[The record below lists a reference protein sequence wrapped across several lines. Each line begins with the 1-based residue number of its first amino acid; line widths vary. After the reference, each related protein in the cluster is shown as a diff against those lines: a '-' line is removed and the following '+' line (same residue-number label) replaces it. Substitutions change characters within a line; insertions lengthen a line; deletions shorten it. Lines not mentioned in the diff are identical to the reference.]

1 MTEDQALALPGG
13 SSEPPGF
20 ESWYVR
26 EHPRLVTVLS
36 AMLAGDHATAAELAD
51 ETCAR
56 ALERWDRVGRMAS
69 PGGWAYRVAC
79 NLGRRRFRRA
89 RREAD
94 AIRLVGATHDAPA
107 PDWSLDVRAAVESLP
122 PREREAVMLRYVA
135 DLTQQDIAR
144 VMHVTPGAVAAS
156 LHAGRE
162 KLARLL
168 ADTDAALDPREVP
181 HG

>member
-1 MTEDQALALPGG
+1 MTEDQPVSRPGRFD
-13 SSEPPGF
+13 EPPGF
-20 ESWYVR
+20 EAWYVR
-26 EHPRLVTVLS
+26 EHPRLVMVLS

-79 NLGRRRFRRA
+79 NLGRRRLRRT

-94 AIRLVGATHDAPA
+94 AIRLVSTTEETPT
-107 PDWSLDVRAAVESLP
+107 PDWSVDVRDAVESLP
-122 PREREAVMLRYVA
+122 PRERAAVMLRYVA
-135 DLTQQDIAR
+135 DLTQRDIAR
-144 VMHVTPGAVAAS
+144 AMHVSPGAVAAS

-168 ADTDAALDPREVP
+168 ADPDAALEPREVP

>member
-1 MTEDQALALPGG
+1 MTQDQPVSLPDQFD
-13 SSEPPGF
+13 EPAGF

-36 AMLAGDHATAAELAD
+36 AMLAGDHTTAAELAD

-94 AIRLVGATHDAPA
+94 AIRLVGTTDLAPTSE
-107 PDWSLDVRAAVESLP
+107 WSLDVRAAVESLP

-135 DLTQQDIAR
+135 DLTQHDIAR
-144 VMHVTPGAVAAS
+144 AMHVTPGTVAAS

-162 KLARLL
+162 KLAGLL
-168 ADTDAALDPREVP
+168 ADPDAVLESREVP

>member
-1 MTEDQALALPGG
+1 M
-13 SSEPPGF
+13 
-20 ESWYVR
+20 R
-26 EHPRLVTVLS
+26 EHPRLVMVLS
-36 AMLAGDHATAAELAD
+36 AMLDGDHATAAELAD

-79 NLGRRRFRRA
+79 NLGRRRLRRT

-94 AIRLVGATHDAPA
+94 VMRLVGPTDSASTPE
-107 PDWSLDVRAAVESLP
+107 WSVEVRAAVESLP
-122 PREREAVMLRYVA
+122 PRERAAVMLRYVA
-135 DLTQQDIAR
+135 DLTQRDIAR
-144 VMHVTPGAVAAS
+144 AMHVSPGAVAAS

-168 ADTDAALDPREVP
+168 ADPDADAVLEPREVP

>member
-1 MTEDQALALPGG
+1 MPDPFDELA
-13 SSEPPGF
+13 GF

-26 EHPRLVTVLS
+26 EHSRLVTVLS
-36 AMLAGDHATAAELAD
+36 AMLDGDRATAAELAD

-79 NLGRRRFRRA
+79 NLARRRFRRA
-89 RREAD
+89 RRTAD
-94 AIRLVGATHDAPA
+94 VSRLVATPAEAPT
-107 PDWSLDVRAAVESLP
+107 PDWSLEVRDAVGSLP
-122 PREREAVMLRYVA
+122 PRERAAVMLRYVA
-135 DLTQQDIAR
+135 DLSQHDIAHAL
-144 VMHVTPGAVAAS
+144 HVTPGAVAAS

-168 ADTDAALDPREVP
+168 ADTDRALDPREVP

>member
-1 MTEDQALALPGG
+1 VTEDQLISLPGQLD
-13 SSEPPGF
+13 ELAGF
-20 ESWYVR
+20 ESWYLR
-26 EHPRLVTVLS
+26 EHSRLVTVLC
-36 AMLAGDHATAAELAD
+36 AMLDGDRATAAELAD

-79 NLGRRRFRRA
+79 NLARRRFWHGRRA
-89 RREAD
+89 AD
-94 AIRLVGATHDAPA
+94 VSRLVATPHEAST
-107 PDWSLDVRAAVESLP
+107 PDWSLEVRDAVESLP
-122 PREREAVMLRYVA
+122 PRERAAVMLRYVA
-135 DLTQQDIAR
+135 DLSQDEIAHAL
-144 VMHVTPGAVAAS
+144 HVTPGTVAAS

-168 ADTDAALDPREVP
+168 ADADGTLGPREVS